1 MHRVPHFESAAYRPQ
16 PLFAEVVTVL
26 LTAEVLTA
34 ELLTAEVLTAE
45 LLTAE
50 LLTLVLT
57 AALLTHSCS
66 YTQTLTRIWNE

>member
-16 PLFAEVVTVL
+16 PLFAEVVTV
-26 LTAEVLTA
+26 
-34 ELLTAEVLTAE
+34 LLTAEVLTAE